1 MPHMD
6 YQDLE
11 PGLNEYE
18 SVRGFRRILHIILG
32 VILVFAGIAMLF
44 IPGPGIVTVLV
55 GLNLI
60 KPDNRL
66 FRYIRARTP
75 GIPDDGPIPR
85 KTIVIGV
92 VTMVTMTTLS
102 ILFGATAL
110 QWAKDLI

>member
-1 MPHMD
+1 MPMD
-6 YQDLE
+6 YHDLE

-18 SVRGFRRILHIILG
+18 SVRGPKRLLHIILG
-32 VILVFAGIAMLF
+32 VVLVFAGIGMIF
-44 IPGPGIVTVLV
+44 VPGPGIVTILV

-92 VTMVTMTTLS
+92 VTMVSMTALS
-102 ILFGATAL
+102 ILLGPAAL
-110 QWAKDLI
+110 EWAKDFV